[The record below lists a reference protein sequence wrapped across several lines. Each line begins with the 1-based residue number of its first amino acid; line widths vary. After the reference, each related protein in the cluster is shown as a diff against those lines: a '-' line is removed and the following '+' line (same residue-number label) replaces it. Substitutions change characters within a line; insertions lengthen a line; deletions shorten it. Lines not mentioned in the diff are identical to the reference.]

1 MPKKA
6 ATKAEKR
13 HMDRVAALGCII
25 CSMPATIHHC
35 GTYMGG
41 GRDHM
46 KTIGLCWEHHLG
58 TEGID
63 GKHMGKRSWEAK
75 YGSEEYLLG
84 RVNDLL
90 AIEAFKGRCI
100 GTG

>member
-6 ATKAEKR
+6 ATKAEKL

-58 TEGID
+58 KEGID
-63 GKHMGKRSWEAK
+63 GKQMGKRKWESK
-75 YGSEEYLLG
+75 YGTEESLLEQVHAELG
-84 RVNDLL
+84 V
-90 AIEAFKGRCI
+90 
-100 GTG
+100 TQ